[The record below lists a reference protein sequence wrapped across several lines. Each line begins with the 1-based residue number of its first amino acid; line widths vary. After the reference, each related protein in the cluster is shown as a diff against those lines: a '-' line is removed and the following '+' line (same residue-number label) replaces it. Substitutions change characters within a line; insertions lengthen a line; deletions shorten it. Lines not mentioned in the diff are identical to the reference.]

1 MSEVD
6 EKPISVFV
14 AEDEAIIRLDIV
26 ETLKSLGFSVIGEA
40 SHGDEVE
47 DQVRELLPDVA
58 LLDVQMPGKSGIEI
72 AQTLTRERVCA
83 VVILSAFSQDGLVQ
97 EAIDAGVGA
106 YLLKPFQKTEVA
118 VQIRVALA
126 RFADSQFLAGEVTT
140 LQQRLSDRVI
150 LDRAKG
156 VLIDQYAMGE
166 AEAMKYLQRRA
177 MNERRTVRLVA
188 KDLLDGTID
197 VDDI

>member
-1 MSEVD
+1 MSDNVD
-6 EKPISVFV
+6 EPIEVFV

-26 ETLKSLGFSVIGEA
+26 ETLKSLGFIVTGEA

-47 DQVRELLPDVA
+47 AQVRDLRPDVA

-72 AQTLTRERVCA
+72 ARTLTEDRVCA
-83 VVILSAFSQDGLVQ
+83 VVILSAFSQDSLVQ

-118 VQIRVALA
+118 VQIKVALA
-126 RFADSQFLAGEVTT
+126 RFADSQTLAGEVTN

-156 VLIDQYAMGE
+156 ILIDKHAMGE
-166 AEAMKYLQRRA
+166 AQAMKYLQRRA
-177 MNERRTVRLVA
+177 MDERRAVRLVA
-188 KDLLDGTID
+188 KDLLDGTIT
-197 VDDI
+197 VDN